1 MPRNKKKTLLIC
13 VSCVLAVALILG
25 GVFTVLKLRQPPVY
39 VYAVSDLSTTNAD
52 FGGSTTSGYVKS
64 DKVQN
69 IFLTETQTVT
79 QIHVTEGQ
87 QVKAGDPLL
96 DYDTTLTD
104 LQLQRKELEIQKMQR
119 DLAAAKKEYNDL
131 CGYNYYSLADQESL
145 VRLSAGLS
153 KAGLSWLDE
162 EDPVFSTDDA
172 STDTEAPTAE
182 PTEEP
187 STEPT
192 QEPTQPSENPS
203 EDGVVKTYVLVG
215 GQGTE
220 EKPYLCVFADG
231 IPIED
236 KFINSLLASSDPANV
251 VFVQCE
257 ENRLDGV
264 VTLAW
269 GMKFESSPTD
279 GYTFTLFDASDY
291 VGSTLNGASP
301 ETPVDPG
308 FDPGGGGGGY
318 SYAELQKLKAEKA
331 AQIKELDVNI
341 RLAQVEYDK
350 MKAEIEDGTVY
361 AEFDGVVSTLSDPD
375 TAYQMN
381 EPVLKLS
388 GGGGFYIEGTISELA
403 LDTIHVGDVLSVTS
417 WTDYCQYEATVE
429 SVSDYP
435 SSSYGWSD
443 GNTNVSYYP
452 FTVFVDDSAN
462 LQEGEYVDISLN
474 STQSGS
480 SNFYLEKPFVLQE
493 NGRSY
498 VYVAGEDGK
507 LEKRAL
513 STGGE
518 LWGSYVEVL
527 GGISMDDYIAFPYG
541 KAVKDGAKTEASTL
555 DTLYNY

>member
-1 MPRNKKKTLLIC
+1 MQRNKKKTLLIC
-13 VSCVLAVALILG
+13 VSCVLAVALVIG
-25 GVFTVLKLRQPPVY
+25 GVFTVLKLRQPPVN
-39 VYAVSDLSTTNAD
+39 VFAVSDLATSGDN
-52 FGGSTTSGYVKS
+52 FGTSTTSGYVKS

-79 QIHVTEGQ
+79 RIRVTEGQ
-87 QVKAGDPLL
+87 EVKAGDPLL

-104 LQLQRKELEIQKMQR
+104 LQLQRKDLDIQKMQR
-119 DLAAAKKEYNDL
+119 DLAAAKREYNEL
-131 CGYNYYSLADQESL
+131 CGYNYYSLAGQDEL
-145 VRLSAGLS
+145 IRLSAGLS
-153 KAGLSWLDE
+153 AAGLSWLDE
-162 EDPVFSTDDA
+162 EDPLLPTGETAPETDPP
-172 STDTEAPTAE
+172 TTEPSDE
-182 PTEEP
+182 PT
-187 STEPT
+187 TEPT
-192 QEPTQPSENPS
+192 QEPTQPSDSPS
-203 EDGVVKTYVLVG
+203 EDGVVKTYVLAG

-220 EKPYLCVFADG
+220 EKPFLCVFADG

-236 KFINSLLASSDPANV
+236 SFVSSLLASADPANV

-257 ENRLDGV
+257 ENRLDGI

-269 GMKFESSPTD
+269 GLTFESRSTG

-291 VGSTLNGASP
+291 VGAPLNGLTP
-301 ETPVDPG
+301 DTPVDPG
-308 FDPGGGGGGY
+308 FDPGGDDSGY

-331 AQIKELDVNI
+331 AQIKDLDVSI
-341 RLAQVEYDK
+341 RLAQVEYEK

-361 AEFDGVVSTLSDPD
+361 AEFDGVVSTVGDPD

-381 EPVLKLS
+381 EPVLKVS

-403 LDTIHVGDVLSVTS
+403 LDTLHAGDTLTVTS
-417 WTDYCQYEATVE
+417 WTDYSQYEATVQT
-429 SVSDYP
+429 VSDYP
-435 SSSYGWSD
+435 SASYGWSD

-452 FTVFVDDSAN
+452 FTVFVDDTAN

-474 STQSGS
+474 PVQNGS

-493 NGRSY
+493 NGLSY
-498 VYVAGEDGK
+498 VYVAGEDGR

-527 GGISMDDYIAFPYG
+527 SGVTMDDYIAFPYG
-541 KAVKDGAKTEASTL
+541 KAIKEGAKTQISTL
-555 DTLYNY
+555 DALYTY